1 MPHSTRPNSEKYEK
15 ILEALRT
22 LLETKKISQISVSE
36 IAQTA
41 GIGKG
46 SIYYY
51 FSSKEAIFDALMA
64 KSYEE
69 PLATAKELA
78 KRTDISPFVRM
89 AMIFQACRNSSAAF
103 LKIQSDAG
111 NGVQENAFLH
121 NKYIVAFCW
130 ANTGIAA
137 NNAKPISAF
146 FMIKNKIINY
156 TIFAFS
162 FFVWS
167 NLHILHQPDSG
178 QNCIFR
184 GTKSSKV
191 EKKRIFAYICIQKS
205 PID

>member
-89 AMIFQACRNSSAAF
+89 VSQLLCRLFKNPVRCR
-103 LKIQSDAG
+103 KRCAG
-111 NGVQENAFLH
+111 E
-121 NKYIVAFCW
+121 C
-130 ANTGIAA
+130 
-137 NNAKPISAF
+137 
-146 FMIKNKIINY
+146 
-156 TIFAFS
+156 IFAQQ
-162 FFVWS
+162 
-167 NLHILHQPDSG
+167 IHQLPDYRAKAG
-178 QNCIFR
+178 DR
-184 GTKSSKV
+184 
-191 EKKRIFAYICIQKS
+191 
-205 PID
+205 

>member
-22 LLETKKISQISVSE
+22 LLENKKNIPDICQRNRPDSRDS
-36 IAQTA
+36 
-41 GIGKG
+41 KG

-103 LKIQSDAG
+103 LK
-111 NGVQENAFLH
+111 NPVRCR
-121 NKYIVAFCW
+121 KWC
-130 ANTGIAA
+130 TGEC
-137 NNAKPISAF
+137 
-146 FMIKNKIINY
+146 
-156 TIFAFS
+156 IFAQQ
-162 FFVWS
+162 
-167 NLHILHQPDSG
+167 IHQLPDYRAKAG
-178 QNCIFR
+178 DR
-184 GTKSSKV
+184 
-191 EKKRIFAYICIQKS
+191 
-205 PID
+205 

>member
-1 MPHSTRPNSEKYEK
+1 MCSETIIFHCTSPIVIDHSGAVLFRTDTIHPMIFIGKTSARPTKHRHFQVFQCLK
-15 ILEALRT
+15 HIITIAL
-22 LLETKKISQISVSE
+22 
-36 IAQTA
+36 
-41 GIGKG
+41 GIGNFRILTYPQASIDTG
-46 SIYYY
+46 SQMLCKLPVNM
-51 FSSKEAIFDALMA
+51 FTDDFF
-64 KSYEE
+64 
-69 PLATAKELA
+69 PLLGMYIDS
-78 KRTDISPFVRM
+78 R
-89 AMIFQACRNSSAAF
+89 F
-103 LKIQSDAG
+103 LLG
-111 NGVQENAFLH
+111 
-121 NKYIVAFCW
+121 
-130 ANTGIAA
+130 NTGIAA